1 MMGRP
6 SIPERPQT
14 LRQAKRAFR
23 KSSAKPKLSPQELAL
38 AERRAVLQGRADKIR
53 EKEARKKAN
62 AKKREEKKEKERETC
77 LRMGRA
83 PPKEGA
89 FKITSSQLDLTKFI
103 PASEKK
109 ESNGSNMQPLS
120 EFPETRKASITNDC
134 VQPSGQR
141 TPSEN
146 VHSPISQKMMPP
158 PRRSPLK
165 EVSSNC
171 FRKPLFPA
179 SVAKVPVKVQ
189 PKVPDDLA
197 DMFVSNT
204 QIERELT
211 PPRPFQRAP
220 QSRYLGSAG
229 KSPQIRK
236 VEDPSYFLAMI
247 CTQDLEYTLTQ
258 AAPTIVPSSIN
269 SKPAIYTNEED
280 EAADKP
286 NDHIGP
292 ISEIPEEFHISSQD
306 LDMSE
311 LSQDS
316 QKSQD
321 YKQERLEPSSK
332 TSSFDFGG
340 DFTDQELNGL
350 VEEVEVNSSRT
361 EINFS
366 RDKVTPPKTPISTK
380 VEQVPLL
387 PCHAENTTPVTPAN
401 EIPDPPS
408 LCSCRDPQCLYP
420 RYGMEHGL
428 TDKAPRLPNGEYI
441 YMNAWEDDECWD
453 EEICSN
459 VSQQPRESLQGQGS
473 PGGKSLVQED
483 FEWVKRMTPEKDKS

>member
-1 MMGRP
+1 MGRP

-38 AERRAVLQGRADKIR
+38 AERRAVLQERADKIR

-77 LRMGRA
+77 FRMGRA

-103 PASEKK
+103 PATEKK
-109 ESNGSNMQPLS
+109 ESNGSNMQPSS
-120 EFPETRKASITNDC
+120 EFPETRKASIPNHC
-134 VQPSGQR
+134 LQSSGQR

-146 VHSPISQKMMPP
+146 VHSPSSQRMMPP

-165 EVSSNC
+165 EVSLNC

-179 SVAKVPVKVQ
+179 SVTKVTVKVQ
-189 PKVPDDLA
+189 PKVSDDFA

-211 PPRPFQRAP
+211 PPRLFQRVP
-220 QSRYLGSAG
+220 QSKNLESTV
-229 KSPQIRK
+229 KSPQRRK
-236 VEDPSYFLAMI
+236 EEDPSLFLAMI

-258 AAPTIVPSSIN
+258 AAPTKVPSADS
-269 SKPAIYTNEED
+269 SKPKISIFEED
-280 EAADKP
+280 GAADKP
-286 NDHIGP
+286 NGHIDHA
-292 ISEIPEEFHISSQD
+292 SEIPEDFHISSRD

-321 YKQERLEPSSK
+321 YKQERLEHSSK

-361 EINFS
+361 EVNIS
-366 RDKVTPPKTPISTK
+366 RVEVTPPKTLIPTK
-380 VEQVPLL
+380 VEQVLL
-387 PCHAENTTPVTPAN
+387 PSCYAADTTPVTPAN
-401 EIPDPPS
+401 KIPNFPS

-428 TDKAPRLPNGEYI
+428 TDKTPRLPNGEYI

-473 PGGKSLVQED
+473 PGGKSLVQ
-483 FEWVKRMTPEKDKS
+483 